1 MNAPQTPS
9 RPYDPL
15 AIAVE
20 LIRCPSVTPAEAG
33 SLGVLEK
40 YLAPLGFRC
49 ERMRFSAEGTPDVEN
64 LYARIGTEAPHFCF
78 AGHTDVVPVGEAS
91 AWTADPFGAEIR
103 GGRLYGRGAAD
114 MKSAVAAFAVAAERI
129 VRLYA
134 SKGGFKGSISLLI
147 TGDEEGPSI
156 NGTVKMLQ
164 ALAARG
170 ETIDHCLVGE
180 PTSVERLGDMAKIG
194 RRGSINGWLTAEG
207 TQGHVAY
214 PHLADN
220 PVPRLLEMLRRLDAH
235 VLDEGTDHFQP
246 SNFEITSVD
255 VGNTATNVIPGSA
268 RAVFNVRFND
278 LHTGASLDRW
288 MRSVCDAVT
297 AEMGG
302 SYTLK
307 TVTSGEAFLTAPG
320 SFSALIARSIEK
332 VTGITPEL
340 STTGGTSDA
349 RFIRA
354 YAPVVEFGLPN
365 ATMHKADEN
374 ADVNEIARLA
384 DVYEEILR
392 GYFGGAVS

>member
-49 ERMRFSAEGTPDVEN
+49 ERMRFSAEGTPDVDN

-114 MKSAVAAFAVAAERI
+114 MKSAVAAFAAAAERI
-129 VRLYA
+129 VRFYA

-220 PVPRLLEMLRRLDAH
+220 PVPRLLEMLRWLDAH

-302 SYTLK
+302 RYTLK

>member
-40 YLAPLGFRC
+40 YLGPLGFRC
-49 ERMRFSAEGTPDVEN
+49 ERMRFSAEGTPDVDN

-78 AGHTDVVPVGEAS
+78 AGHTDVVPVGEA
-91 AWTADPFGAEIR
+91 WTVDPFAADIKD
-103 GGRLYGRGAAD
+103 GRLYGRGAAD
-114 MKSAVAAFAVAAERI
+114 MKSAVAAFAAAAERI
-129 VRLYA
+129 VRA
-134 SKGGFKGSISLLI
+134 GFKGSISLLI

-164 ALAARG
+164 ALADRG

-194 RRGSINGWLTAEG
+194 RRGSINGWLTVNG

-268 RAVFNVRFND
+268 RAVFNIRFND
-278 LHTGASLDRW
+278 LHTGASLGTW
-288 MRSVCDAVT
+288 MRSICDAVT

-320 SFSALIARSIEK
+320 DFSTLIARAIEK
-332 VTGITPEL
+332 VTGIAPEL

-374 ADVNEIARLA
+374 ADVNEISRLA

>member
-1 MNAPQTPS
+1 MNAHEAPS

-40 YLAPLGFRC
+40 YLGPLGFRC
-49 ERMRFSAEGTPDVEN
+49 ERMRFSAEGTPDVDN
-64 LYARIGTEAPHFCF
+64 LYARIGTGAPHFCF
-78 AGHTDVVPVGEAS
+78 AGHTDVVPVGEA
-91 AWTADPFGAEIR
+91 WTVDPFAAEIKD
-103 GGRLYGRGAAD
+103 GRLYGRGAAD
-114 MKSAVAAFAVAAERI
+114 MKSAVAAFAAAAERI
-129 VRLYA
+129 VRA
-134 SKGGFKGSISLLI
+134 GFKGSISLLI

-164 ALAARG
+164 ALAERG

-194 RRGSINGWLTAEG
+194 RRGSINGWLTVNGA
-207 TQGHVAY
+207 QGHVAY

-278 LHTGASLDRW
+278 LHTGASLDQW
-288 MRSVCDAVT
+288 MRSICDAVT
-297 AEMGG
+297 AELGG

-320 SFSALIARSIEK
+320 DFSALIERAIEK
-332 VTGITPEL
+332 VTGRRPEL

-374 ADVNEIARLA
+374 AGTDEISQLA

-392 GYFGGAVS
+392 GYFDGAVS

>member
-1 MNAPQTPS
+1 
-9 RPYDPL
+9 
-15 AIAVE
+15 
-20 LIRCPSVTPAEAG
+20 
-33 SLGVLEK
+33 
-40 YLAPLGFRC
+40 
-49 ERMRFSAEGTPDVEN
+49 
-64 LYARIGTEAPHFCF
+64 
-78 AGHTDVVPVGEAS
+78 
-91 AWTADPFGAEIR
+91 
-103 GGRLYGRGAAD
+103 
-114 MKSAVAAFAVAAERI
+114 
-129 VRLYA
+129 
-134 SKGGFKGSISLLI
+134 
-147 TGDEEGPSI
+147 
-156 NGTVKMLQ
+156 
-164 ALAARG
+164 
-170 ETIDHCLVGE
+170 
-180 PTSVERLGDMAKIG
+180 
-194 RRGSINGWLTAEG
+194 
-207 TQGHVAY
+207 
-214 PHLADN
+214 
-220 PVPRLLEMLRRLDAH
+220 

>member
-1 MNAPQTPS
+1 MNAHDTPS

-40 YLAPLGFRC
+40 YLGPLGFRC
-49 ERMRFSAEGTPDVEN
+49 ERMRFSAEGTPDVDN
-64 LYARIGTEAPHFCF
+64 LYARIGTESPHFCF

-91 AWTADPFGAEIR
+91 AWTVDPFAADIKD
-103 GGRLYGRGAAD
+103 GRLYGRGAAD
-114 MKSAVAAFAVAAERI
+114 MKSAVAAFAAAAERI
-129 VRLYA
+129 VRT
-134 SKGGFKGSISLLI
+134 GFKGSISLLI
-147 TGDEEGPSI
+147 TGDEEGPSV

-164 ALAARG
+164 ALADRG

-180 PTSVERLGDMAKIG
+180 PTSVDRLGDMAKIG
-194 RRGSINGWLTAEG
+194 RRGSINGWLTANG

-255 VGNTATNVIPGSA
+255 VGNQATNVIPGSA
-268 RAVFNVRFND
+268 RAVFNIRFND

-288 MRSVCDAVT
+288 ARAVCDAVT

-320 SFSALIARSIEK
+320 DFSALIARSIEK
-332 VTGITPEL
+332 VTGIAPEL

>member
-1 MNAPQTPS
+1 MNAHEAPS

-40 YLAPLGFRC
+40 YLGPLGFRC
-49 ERMRFSAEGTPDVEN
+49 ERMRFSAEGTPDVDN

-91 AWTADPFGAEIR
+91 AWTVEPFAAEIKD
-103 GGRLYGRGAAD
+103 GRLYGRGAAD
-114 MKSAVAAFAVAAERI
+114 MKSAVAAFAAAAERL
-129 VRLYA
+129 VRFY
-134 SKGGFKGSISLLI
+134 SSRGGFKGSISLLI

-156 NGTVKMLQ
+156 NGTIKMLQ

-194 RRGSINGWLTAEG
+194 RRGSINGWLTSMG

-268 RAVFNVRFND
+268 RAVFNIRFND
-278 LHTGASLDRW
+278 LHTGASLDTW
-288 MRSVCDAVT
+288 MRSICDAVR

-302 SYTLK
+302 GYTLK

-320 SFSALIARSIEK
+320 DFSALIARSIEK
-332 VTGITPEL
+332 VTGIAPEL

-374 ADVNEIARLA
+374 ADVNEISRLA
-384 DVYEEILR
+384 DIYEEILR

>member
-40 YLAPLGFRC
+40 YLGPLGFRC
-49 ERMRFSAEGTPDVEN
+49 ERMRFSAEGTPDVDN

-78 AGHTDVVPVGEAS
+78 AGHTDVVPVGEA
-91 AWTADPFGAEIR
+91 WTVDPFAADIKD
-103 GGRLYGRGAAD
+103 GRLYGRGAAD
-114 MKSAVAAFAVAAERI
+114 MKSAVAAFAAAAERI
-129 VRLYA
+129 VRA
-134 SKGGFKGSISLLI
+134 GFKGSISLLI

-164 ALAARG
+164 ALADRG

-194 RRGSINGWLTAEG
+194 RRGSINGWLTVNG

-268 RAVFNVRFND
+268 RAVFNIRFND
-278 LHTGASLDRW
+278 LHTGASLGTW
-288 MRSVCDAVT
+288 MRSICDAVT

-320 SFSALIARSIEK
+320 DFSALIARAIEK
-332 VTGITPEL
+332 VTGIAPEL

-374 ADVNEIARLA
+374 ADVNEISRLA